1 VKFSTTQ
8 NLPQSIPI
16 IFIAYFSP
24 LNSFIETSNPLDRM
38 KRKLRMGMVGGGLT
52 SFIGP
57 VHRKAA
63 GIDGEIELVAGAFSV
78 IPGESKATGE
88 ALYLD
93 PSRVYETYDEMFA
106 KEKNMPADKRLD
118 FISVV
123 TPNHVHFGPS
133 KAALEHGYH
142 VIVEK
147 PIAFSLEEAKT
158 LRKLVDKTGL
168 ILGLTHT
175 YTGYPM
181 VKEARKFVADGK
193 LGKIRKV
200 YVEYPQGW
208 LSTLLEKSGNMQAS
222 WRTDPKQS
230 GLGGAIGDIGTHA
243 ANLAEYIT
251 GQKISEVC
259 ALVHTVVEGRH
270 LDDDTSMLIKFDEGA
285 SGVLLA
291 TQVAAGE
298 ENNLNIR
305 VYGEKGGIEW
315 KQQEPNTMIV
325 KWLGKPMEVYRTGQ
339 AYMSDEAKA
348 FTRTPAGHPE
358 GYLEAFANIYR
369 GFAKAVKEYKPGKKI
384 NYEKYDFPD
393 VEDGVRGMNFV
404 TTVVKSVNS
413 TKKWTPIKDV

>member
-1 VKFSTTQ
+1 
-8 NLPQSIPI
+8 
-16 IFIAYFSP
+16 
-24 LNSFIETSNPLDRM
+24 M

-63 GIDGEIELVAGAFSV
+63 GIDGEIELVCGAFSV
-78 IPGESKATGE
+78 VPGESKQTGE
-88 ALYLD
+88 ALYLN
-93 PSRVYETYDEMFA
+93 PKRVYETYQEMFEI
-106 KEKNMPADKRLD
+106 EKNMPPDQRID
-118 FISVV
+118 FVSVV

-133 KAALEHGYH
+133 KMALESGFH
-142 VIVEK
+142 VLVEK

-158 LRKLVDKTGL
+158 LQKVVAKTGL

-175 YTGYPM
+175 YTGYPL
-181 VKEARKFVADGK
+181 VKEARNMVSTGK

-200 YVEYPQGW
+200 FVEYPQGW
-208 LSTLLEKSGNMQAS
+208 LSTLLEGTGNMQAS

-230 GLGGAIGDIGTHA
+230 GMGGAIGDIGTHA

-251 GQKISEVC
+251 GSDITEIC
-259 ALVHTVVEGRH
+259 AMLNAVVKGRK
-270 LDDDTSMLIKFDEGA
+270 LDDDASMLIKFANGA
-285 SGVLLA
+285 TGVLMA

-305 VYGEKGGIEW
+305 VYGEKGGLEW
-315 KQQEPNTMIV
+315 RQEDPNTMIV
-325 KWLGKPMEVYRTGQ
+325 KWLDRPKEIIRAGQ
-339 AYMSDEAKA
+339 KYLSDDAKA

-369 GFAKAVKEYKPGKKI
+369 AFGRAVRDYKPGKKI
-384 NYEKYDFPD
+384 NAAKYDFPD

-404 TTVVKSVNS
+404 QTAVKSSNS
-413 TKKWTPIKDV
+413 TRKWTKLK